1 MYYII
6 QIRNSMPN
14 FKTEHL
20 KEQIFKVLK
29 KFSIG
34 NYGGGNI
41 PKDIVPPKDFLVE
54 SVKKENLDK
63 QYINH

>member
-1 MYYII
+1 
-6 QIRNSMPN
+6 MPN

-20 KEQIFKVLK
+20 KDQIFKVLK